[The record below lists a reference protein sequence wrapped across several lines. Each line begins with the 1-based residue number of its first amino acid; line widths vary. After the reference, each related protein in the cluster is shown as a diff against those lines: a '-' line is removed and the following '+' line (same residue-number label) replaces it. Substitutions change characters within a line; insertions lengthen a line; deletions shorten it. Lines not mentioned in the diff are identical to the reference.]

1 MIIFSPEQIDYLA
14 QGLAKILKRPGTP
27 GEIVFLR
34 CLDEAAIVLL
44 CSSSNFKVKGWEI
57 QGVTAMADELQRRI
71 TADRAV
77 EIREDK
83 GPAHIFLIDYLH
95 AGAGLDGIYNA
106 CREVTEEQFYEEG
119 IKLLRKKMKGWTKF
133 ADEAMTKAQRLNA
146 RSRLSPRQRFE
157 FQAAF
162 ALGQD
167 KGSSLATLGLWPVKL
182 GDQPND
188 EDLTNSARLVEK
200 LLLVNTNKLTPAE
213 RVRSLLLDPDTPP
226 DVLSQLEFFT
236 EKAASRNARDAVR
249 DLADRPELWLNAIH
263 PAFGSN
269 KLREMTIE
277 AWRSPRGALYK
288 WSGLIVVGEG
298 VPEFRITDDAKLDV
312 RWRVAPEEL
321 PAGAVEYQI
330 AIRSGE
336 HEIASQVQSHTGKPQ
351 QTCRFSKE
359 DFAEL
364 DEEGRYEA
372 EVFVSV
378 LGDTQVPTQSTEPFQ
393 IMFGEGPEVTTPGT
407 SGIMVRAL
415 VDAAIQCGTV
425 EEFQEACAPTRLGT
439 SGKDA
444 ISFRP
449 PKSGR
454 GFRIHRPQLL
464 QQAEESWFSDSSTLC
479 RWKIRILDDGS
490 VVGNLERI
498 PLVLPEGEEE
508 KKLLAAIGKFTK
520 STQTITAGLGLVA
533 RIYESSDK
541 ATEDYLREW
550 TNTLA
555 SGNPKLS
562 LAYTIEVES
571 LSGDTIGLIVLPMHP
586 LRVAWHVGYDLLAK
600 HARYTMQEDVKTINR
615 VLARLDG
622 ASFPMMLP
630 GIKDGDTFIYGDTIG
645 NVTEGK
651 SGNSFHAVA
660 MVRANDREPRAAVAL
675 IAQCYLGENQ
685 HSVSPAGNRAADLLA
700 KEIDRYRAYHSQER
714 PKFLHIHGLRPG
726 DGSILAGALGK
737 LLENEQDD
745 EHAVIDRSFGYVLR
759 LHPSTASSAVTGRFF
774 TRLNEQRRS
783 GSKTIPAEHR
793 WIHDSFSLND
803 QHRLPRLRWYKA
815 TDGPKEYAHLSI
827 AFDTFET
834 NVLALAENELVELD
848 GKQPRHGYGL
858 IYCPARHWSFHPPRS
873 RLLPPRGFDGKTHPH
888 HKNVTERLEKLQYA
902 VATAVARHLSPTGV
916 WPMMQAELS
925 EEHERELEIVHRL
938 SDWVLTL
945 DRHAAVE
952 YFDSPKEAGKIYD
965 SYVIDC
971 QPERD
976 DLGSLQMI
984 TSTANLQEVR
994 LLLDRSLAEMGLSN
1008 SRQNCEFL
1016 LHQLKALSGRLAIR
1030 LVSDATQQ
1038 EIISLAM
1045 VYAQSSDATADNVV
1059 WPSLTDGFFL
1069 PLDDLSDLIP
1079 STKEHD
1085 ENQPDE
1091 TEPNSQSR
1099 ADLVYVTTLKKGPG
1113 LEFRFVEVKYRRT
1126 LMSARASTLVTLIN
1140 NQINQAANRWQA
1152 EFNGEGLSPFFQRSR
1167 LYRVLRFY
1175 ADKARRHN
1183 LGEPA
1188 FLKIQTQLGRLL
1200 TDDRIPFVIEAGK
1213 HLGFI
1218 FCPDYRGESPDKLQ
1232 NSPEEPGIYLF
1243 GPHRLPDLL
1252 NRPLQVQPTVEKEV
1266 APKTPEASDQEPAP
1280 ATTPP
1285 TAEPPSPP
1293 AEVRVT
1299 LGTTADSGPVEWTV
1313 SIRGNPHLM
1322 IVGQPGMGKTTC
1334 ILNLCTSLTRQGVVP
1349 LVFSYHQDID
1359 EKLSPVLPATRL
1371 LSPFDIGFDPLRIEK
1386 PAPFAQIERAG
1397 MLRDI
1402 FSAIFPDLGDIQ
1414 LATIYDA
1421 IKTSYA
1427 DRGWGKSVAN
1437 VMESPPFRA
1446 FFEIL
1451 LNQSKPDRGLLARL
1465 TELDDYGLFAGSG
1478 KTPGL
1483 LESAEPCI
1491 LQIHATPSEIMQRA
1505 FASLMFQKLYQDM
1518 FQRGVQSR
1526 ITHAIVFDEAHRAS
1540 RLKLIPTMA
1549 KECRKYGIA
1558 LILAS
1563 QEAKDFDDSL
1573 YSAVGNFLVLK
1584 VAEPDA
1590 RRLAKNLVSS
1600 DQEKRTS
1607 DRLKQLPKFQAM
1619 FRGGDAKPRWIQL
1632 ADFSPD

>member
-1 MIIFSPEQIDYLA
+1 MTLFPPEQIDYLA
-14 QGLAKILKRPGTP
+14 QGLAKILNGPGTG
-27 GEIVFLR
+27 GEIAYLR

-44 CSSSNFKVKGWEI
+44 CSSSAFQLKGWEI
-57 QGVTAMADELQRRI
+57 RGVTAQTDESQRLI

-83 GPAHIFLIDYLH
+83 GPAHVLLIDYLH

-106 CREVTEEQFYEEG
+106 CREVTEEQFYEEA
-119 IKLLRKKMKGWTKF
+119 IRLLRRKMRGWAKF

-146 RSRLSPRQRFE
+146 RSRLTPRQRFE
-157 FQAAF
+157 FHAAL

-167 KGSSLATLGLWPVKL
+167 RGASLATLGLWPVKL
-182 GDQPND
+182 GDKPTA

-200 LLLVNTNKLTPAE
+200 LLLVNVNKLTPAE
-213 RVRSLLLDPDTPP
+213 RVQSLLLDPETPP
-226 DVLSQLEFFT
+226 EVRIQLEEFT
-236 EKAASRNARDAVR
+236 GNAAVHNARDAVR
-249 DLADRPELWLNAIH
+249 ELVALPNLWLNAIR
-263 PAFGSN
+263 PAFSTD
-269 KLREMTIE
+269 KLRTMTIE
-277 AWRSPRGALYK
+277 PWLSPNGTIYK
-288 WSGLIVVGEG
+288 WSGLITAGEG
-298 VPEFRITDDAKLDV
+298 FPEFRINPDAKLDV

-351 QTCRFSKE
+351 QVCRFSQE
-359 DFAEL
+359 DFTDL
-364 DEEGRYEA
+364 DEQGRYEA
-372 EVFVSV
+372 EVIISV
-378 LGDTQVPTQSTEPFQ
+378 LGDPHVDAPRTEPFQ
-393 IMFGEGPEVTTPGT
+393 IVFGDTVAPTTSSI
-407 SGIMVRAL
+407 SGITVRSL
-415 VDAAIQCGTV
+415 VDGAIQCDTL
-425 EEFQEACAPTRLGT
+425 EEFEEACVPTRLDA
-439 SGKDA
+439 SGKDT

-449 PKSGR
+449 LKSGR
-454 GFRIHRPQLL
+454 GFRIHRPPLL
-464 QQAEESWFSDSSTLC
+464 RQAEESWFKDSSTIC
-479 RWKIRILDDGS
+479 RWKARILDDGS
-490 VVGNLERI
+490 VVGDLERI
-498 PLVLPEGEEE
+498 PLLIDAAEEE
-508 KKLLAAIGKFTK
+508 GKKLLAAVGKFAKFTE
-520 STQTITAGLGLVA
+520 SVTGGLGLVA
-533 RIYESSDK
+533 RIYGPSEK
-541 ATEDYLREW
+541 ATEEYLREW
-550 TNTLA
+550 ANTLI
-555 SGNPKLS
+555 SGDPKLA

-571 LSGDTIGLIVLPMHP
+571 LSGVIIGLIVLPMHP

-600 HARYTMQEDVKTINR
+600 HARYSMNEDLKTIKR

-630 GIKDGDTFIYGDTIG
+630 GIKDGESFIYGDTLG
-645 NVTEGK
+645 AVTGGK

-675 IAQCYLGENQ
+675 VAQCYLGENQ
-685 HSVSPAGNRAADLLA
+685 KSVSPAGNRAADLLA
-700 KEIDRYRAYHSQER
+700 KEIERYRAYHSQER

-737 LLENEQDD
+737 FLGTEQDSED
-745 EHAVIDRSFGYVLR
+745 ASGDRSFGYVLR
-759 LHPSTASSAVTGRFF
+759 LHPSTDSSTVTGRFF
-774 TRLNEQRRS
+774 THLNEQRRS
-783 GSKTIPAEHR
+783 GSKTIPAEYR

-815 TDGPKEYAHLSI
+815 KKEPEEYAHLSI

-834 NVLALAENELVELD
+834 NVVALSDGELAEFD

-858 IYCPARHWSFHPPRS
+858 ICCPARYWSFHPPRS
-873 RLLPPRGFDGKTHPH
+873 QVLPPRGFEGKVHPH
-888 HKNVTERLEKLQYA
+888 HKNVTERLEKLQHA
-902 VATAVARHLSPTGV
+902 VATAVARQLNPTGV
-916 WPMMQAELS
+916 WPVMQAQLS
-925 EEHERELEIVHRL
+925 DEHERELEVVHRL
-938 SDWVLTL
+938 SDWVITL

-952 YFDSPKEAGKIYD
+952 YFDSPKEAGKVYD

-994 LLLDRSLAEMGLSN
+994 QLLDRSLAEMGLSS

-1016 LHQLKALSGRLAIR
+1016 LRQLKALSGRLAIR

-1038 EIISLAM
+1038 EIIALAM
-1045 VYAQSSDATADNVV
+1045 VYAQSCHAKVDDPV
-1059 WPSLTDGFFL
+1059 WPPLTDGFFL
-1069 PLDDLSDLIP
+1069 PLDDLRDLIP
-1079 STKEHD
+1079 HSGEVD
-1085 ENQPDE
+1085 ENEPEEDE
-1091 TEPNSQSR
+1091 SRAESR

-1113 LEFRFVEVKYRRT
+1113 LEFRFIEVKYRRT
-1126 LMSARASTLVTLIN
+1126 LMSARASILITRIN
-1140 NQINQAANRWQA
+1140 NQIDQAANRWQA
-1152 EFNGEGLSPFFQRSR
+1152 EFNGDGLSPFFQRGR

-1175 ADKARRHN
+1175 ADKARRHD

-1188 FLKIQTQLGRLL
+1188 YLKIQTQLERIL
-1200 TDDRIPFVIEAGK
+1200 TDEKVPFAMEVSK
-1213 HLGFI
+1213 HRGFI
-1218 FCPDYRGESPDKLQ
+1218 FCPDYRGELPDELQ
-1232 NSPEEPGIYLF
+1232 KSPEEPGVYLF
-1243 GPHRLPDLL
+1243 GPHPFPDLL
-1252 NRPLQVQPTVEKEV
+1252 NRPLQVDAPDEKEV
-1266 APKTPEASDQEPAP
+1266 VPETPKASYTEPVAATESPKTEVS
-1280 ATTPP
+1280 
-1285 TAEPPSPP
+1285 
-1293 AEVRVT
+1293 AEVRIT
-1299 LGTTADSGPVEWTV
+1299 LGTTADSAPVDWTV

-1322 IVGQPGMGKTTC
+1322 IVGLPGMGKTTA
-1334 ILNLCTSLTRQGVVP
+1334 ILNLCAALTRQGVVP

-1359 EKLSPVLPATRL
+1359 EKLSPVLPGIRL

-1402 FSAIFPDLGDIQ
+1402 FSAIFPGLGDIQ
-1414 LATIYDA
+1414 LAEIYEA
-1421 IKTSYA
+1421 IKTSYS
-1427 DRGWGKSVAN
+1427 DRGWGSSVAN
-1437 VMESPPFRA
+1437 VIESPPFGA

-1451 LNQSKPDRGLLARL
+1451 KHRPKPDRGLLSRL
-1465 TELDDYGLFAGSG
+1465 TELDDFGLFAGGG
-1478 KTPGL
+1478 KTTGL
-1483 LESAEPCI
+1483 LENAEPCI
-1491 LQIHATPSEIMQRA
+1491 LQIHKTPSEIMQRA

-1518 FQRGVQSR
+1518 FRRGVQQR

-1607 DRLKQLPKFQAM
+1607 DRMKQLPKFQAM
-1619 FRGGDAKPRWIQL
+1619 FRGGEAKTQWIQL
-1632 ADFSPD
+1632 ADFQPG